1 MVNNAVL
8 TGRLVKDPELKY
20 YNGEKSI
27 CYFTIAVNRNYKN
40 ANGEYD
46 ADFINCKAYRQT
58 AEYLSNFCRKGDL
71 IGVVGSIEINKKDD
85 NMGVTQYYT
94 NISCQNVNK
103 LQTAPENKAN
113 DNFNSWNTQPTNNF
127 YQPQQNANQQAVSD
141 FMNLDGINEDDLPF

>member
-1 MVNNAVL
+1 MINNVVL
-8 TGRLVKDPELKY
+8 TGRLTKDPEMKY
-20 YNGEKSI
+20 YNGEKSV

-58 AEYLSNFCRKGDL
+58 AEYLSNYCSKGDL

-85 NMGVTQYYT
+85 NMGITQFYT
-94 NISCQNVNK
+94 NVSCQNVNK
-103 LQTAPENKAN
+103 LQIAPENKKN
-113 DNFNSWNTQPTNNF
+113 YGDNYNFNNYNT
-127 YQPQQNANQQAVSD
+127 QPQQNNTEQIIND